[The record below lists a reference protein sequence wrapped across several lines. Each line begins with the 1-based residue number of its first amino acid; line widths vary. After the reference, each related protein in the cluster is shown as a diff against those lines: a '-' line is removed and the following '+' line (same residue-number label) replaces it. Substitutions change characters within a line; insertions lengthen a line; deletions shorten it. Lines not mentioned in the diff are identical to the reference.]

1 MAQFDS
7 VDLSSVTG
15 WELKC
20 QLAEAM
26 GFPTVSLSLV
36 SADGRQLGD
45 RRVLQDTLAE
55 SASKAEP
62 ISISCV
68 LGAQRAVG
76 PKNERKRPAMSKAG
90 TILSKR
96 LRSGSLGKVRRSRVP
111 NPALRKAA
119 ESLLCDSFAPE
130 LKELIRVGVEAAC
143 QQTSEHA
150 ATAARGQ
157 HVFRN
162 AAHGVCVDL
171 SSCRLW
177 MASVEKKDSLSRALL
192 KDGLISAV
200 LWRLLHGWPGSPE
213 SPVRPGPVL
222 EVLFLAT
229 NPECRESGEAK
240 KLVADLEKVAADLGC
255 AAVAVAAV
263 PVQGRKFWKGCGFK
277 VAVPLAKEDSDD
289 AEPGLGAGLGEP
301 VSALGEF
308 LRDHMLLFNDTPL
321 VAKALKRH

>member
-1 MAQFDS
+1 M
-7 VDLSSVTG
+7 
-15 WELKC
+15 KC

-26 GFPTVSLSLV
+26 GFPPVSFSLI
-36 SADGRQLGD
+36 STDGRQIDD
-45 RRVLQDTLAE
+45 RSILQDALGE
-55 SASKAEP
+55 SVSKAEP

-76 PKNERKRPAMSKAG
+76 PKNERKRPRVSKAG
-90 TILSKR
+90 MVLSER
-96 LRSGSLGKVRRSRVP
+96 LRSGSLGKVKRLRVP
-111 NPALRKAA
+111 NPALRKTA
-119 ESLLCDSFAPE
+119 EKLLRDSFAPE
-130 LKELIRVGVEAAC
+130 LKELIRVGVKAAC
-143 QQTSEHA
+143 QQTSEDS

-157 HVFRN
+157 YVFQD
-162 AAHGVCVDL
+162 AARGVCVDL

-177 MASVEKKDSLSRALL
+177 MASVEKTDSLSRHLP

-200 LWRLLHGWPGSPE
+200 LWRLLHGWSGSPE

-229 NPECRESGEAK
+229 KAECRESGEAK
-240 KLVADLEKVAADLGC
+240 KLVAELEKVATDLGC

-263 PVQGRKFWKGCGFK
+263 PAQGCQFWKRCGFK
-277 VAVPLAKEDSDD
+277 VAVPLAKEDGDD

-321 VAKALKRH
+321 VAKALKGD